1 MAEVGAVV
9 VVVVVVAAVAV
20 VVVPAVVP
28 VATHRRGTPA
38 GCALAHFPPSVVRAH
53 LHLAV
58 LGARF

>member
-1 MAEVGAVV
+1 VAEART
-9 VVVVVVAAVAV
+9 VVVVVAVVATV

-38 GCALAHFPPSVVRAH
+38 GCALAHFPPPVVRAH
-53 LHLAV
+53 LHVAV